1 MSKIKNPEQYIG
13 RFVWSRRRGRAQ
25 VLEYI
30 AGRNF
35 LYKAVETQH
44 QFTGGLGTTVKL
56 LK

>member
-1 MSKIKNPEQYIG
+1 MSTLKNPEQYIG
-13 RFVWSRRRGRAQ
+13 RLVWSRRRGKAK
-25 VLEYI
+25 VLQYI

-35 LYKAVETQH
+35 LYQGVETDH